1 MSNSLKQPLVSFQTT
16 IRVRDHC
23 LCLHTQR
30 AARRLARIFDDAL
43 RPVDLKSGQFSL
55 LMSLNRPAP
64 PSIGEVAT
72 VLGMDRTTLTANIKP
87 LEKRGL
93 VRMAA
98 DKKDRRARRLSLT
111 PTGQRLLEKAAPI
124 WEATHSKIESYFDD
138 GADNLRSDLAKFMA
152 LENLGTD

>member
-1 MSNSLKQPLVSFQTT
+1 MSNQPERPLVPFQTT
-16 IRVRDHC
+16 IKVRDHC

-43 RPVDLKSGQFSL
+43 RPVGLKSGQFSL

-72 VLGMDRTTLTANIKP
+72 VLGMDRTTLTANLKP

-93 VRMAA
+93 VRVSA
-98 DKKDRRARRLSLT
+98 DEEDRRTRRLSLT
-111 PTGQRLLEKAAPI
+111 PAGEQLLKTAAPI
-124 WEATHSKIESYFDD
+124 WEATHARIAVHFED
-138 GADNLRSDLAKFMA
+138 GADKLRNDLATLA
-152 LENLGTD
+152 RIEEAE